1 MKRFFLLLL
10 IIGGGAYYANQ
21 AGLVPGW
28 APVPLPEWVPAWARV
43 GQQQPAISGAGS
55 GQGRRQGGAQGGGGG
70 GGQGRFG
77 QGGANDGPVPVVVAA
92 ARYEDVPV
100 TVDAVGTVQAL
111 NTVTVRA
118 QVDGKL
124 IELDF
129 NDGQDVKKGDVLAR
143 IDPATYQAQYD
154 QAVAK
159 KAQDEATL
167 ANARNDLIRYQ
178 KLAVTEAGSK
188 QQADTQKALVAQLEA
203 QVSGDQAAIDN
214 TKATLAYTT
223 ITAPIDGRTGIRLVD
238 QGNILH
244 ASDTTG
250 IVVITQVKPI
260 SVIFNLPQQQL
271 RAVSAAMV
279 KDPVTVNALESD
291 NATVI
296 DKGVIQ
302 VIDNQVDQTT
312 GTIRFKALFPNA
324 NLQLWPGQFVN
335 VRVFV
340 DVLKHAVVVPTAAV
354 QRGPNNSAY
363 VYVLGENSKVS
374 LRTVGTG
381 RQNETD
387 AVITSGLQPPEQVVT
402 TGFSRLTDG
411 TEVRAGPAAADST
424 APAPAQ
430 PRSGQR
436 RAGGTAPGG
445 PPVAAGAPEG
455 APAASPQPPAGAPTV
470 VPNPA
475 ARPAA
480 AGGPPKGPAA
490 APDASITGPGS
501 GPQGGGGARRKRG
514 QPPQVDGLGPAP
526 APSPTARAA
535 PPQ

>member
-10 IIGGGAYYANQ
+10 IVAGTAYYVNQ

-28 APVPLPEWVPAWARV
+28 APVPVPEWVPAWARIAP
-43 GQQQPAISGAGS
+43 QATPGS
-55 GQGRRQGGAQGGGGG
+55 RGPGGTRRTGGAG

-77 QGGANDGPVPVVVAA
+77 QGGASDGPVPVVVAA

-100 TVDAVGTVQAL
+100 TADTVGTVQAL

-124 IELDF
+124 IELVF
-129 NDGQDVKKGDVLAR
+129 KDGQDVKKGDVLAR

-178 KLAVTEAGSK
+178 RLASTEAGSK
-188 QQADTQKALVAQLEA
+188 QQADTQRALVAQLEA
-203 QVSGDQAAIDN
+203 QVNGDQAAVDN
-214 TKATLAYTT
+214 AKATLAYTT

-244 ASDTTG
+244 ASDAAG

-271 RAVSAAMV
+271 QAVSSAMA
-279 KDPVTVNALESD
+279 KGQVTVQALDSD
-291 NATVI
+291 NITVI
-296 DKGVIQ
+296 DTGFIQ

-312 GTIRFKALFPNA
+312 GTIKLKSVFPNA

-335 VRVFV
+335 VRAFTDLLRHV
-340 DVLKHAVVVPTAAV
+340 VVVPTAAV
-354 QRGPNNSAY
+354 QRGPNGPY
-363 VYVLGENSKVS
+363 VYVLADNSKVS
-374 LRTVGTG
+374 LRNITTG
-381 RQNETD
+381 RQTETD
-387 AVITSGLQPPEQVVT
+387 AVVKSGLEPPVQVVT

-411 TEVRAGPAAADST
+411 AAVSVAPAQAPSDAA
-424 APAPAQ
+424 APAQ
-430 PRSGQR
+430 PPSGKR
-436 RAGGTAPGG
+436 RGGAASGGAAAPEAAGSPGG
-445 PPVAAGAPEG
+445 VAPPA
-455 APAASPQPPAGAPTV
+455 PQPPAGAPGIAS
-470 VPNPA
+470 PDA
-475 ARPAA
+475 GSSRGSRGGGRRPRG
-480 AGGPPKGPAA
+480 AGGAPGAPQGPA
-490 APDASITGPGS
+490 PTPS
-501 GPQGGGGARRKRG
+501 
-514 QPPQVDGLGPAP
+514 P
-526 APSPTARAA
+526 APSPPSGAA
-535 PPQ
+535 SSR